1 MASLSGFRDYLA
13 NDLVPRHQMLAK
25 IKDTY
30 ETYGFTPLE
39 TPAIERYETLQGK
52 YGEEGEKLMYRFQD
66 HGKRELALRYD
77 LTVPLARVVAQH
89 QNDLVFPYKRY
100 QVGPVWRGESPQAG
114 RYREFLQ
121 FDADVVGAPT
131 GTIDAEIVAMMV
143 ATMRALGAKALVR
156 VNNRLIL
163 DGLMEIL
170 KVDNE
175 DLARKVIGWI
185 DKIDK
190 VGHEAVINEITSLV
204 GSEFNKI
211 ITTFLRKSASN
222 DQQLDFLASL
232 VGSSEKGS
240 QGVRDLK
247 QVWELLKSM
256 KLSEKEV
263 LIDPSIARG
272 LNYYTGIIFETN
284 LVDLPSIGSVC
295 SGGRYDNLIAALGG
309 PNLPAIG
316 TSVGVDRL
324 LAGLQ
329 ELGLIASSQGKVEV
343 LVTQFSHELTNETF
357 ELAAE
362 LRQAGIR
369 TDLYPQVD
377 KLGRQFK
384 HADRLGVKW
393 TVILG
398 PDEIAN
404 DTISLR
410 NMETGQQ
417 SSLERKALLDQ
428 LLATR
433 KVLDDF

>member
-1 MASLSGFRDYLA
+1 MAALSGFRDYLA
-13 NDLVPRHQMLAK
+13 NDLVPRQQMLAE
-25 IKDTY
+25 IKKVY
-30 ETYGFTPLE
+30 ETYGFAPLE

-121 FDADVVGAPT
+121 FDADVVGAPA

-143 ATMRALGAKALVR
+143 ATMKALGAKALVR

-190 VGHEAVINEITSLV
+190 VGQETVVKEIVELV
-204 GSEFNKI
+204 GKDFKKI
-211 ITTFLRKSASN
+211 ITTFLRKSDNN
-222 DQQLDFLASL
+222 DQELEVLESL
-232 VGSSEKGS
+232 VGNTEKGM

-247 QVWELLKSM
+247 QVWELLQSM
-256 KLSEKEV
+256 NLSEKEL

-329 ELGLIASSQGKVEV
+329 ELGLVASSNGKVEV
-343 LVTQFSHELTNETF
+343 LVTQFSHELTKETF
-357 ELAAE
+357 ELAVE
-362 LRQAGIR
+362 LREAGIR

-377 KLGRQFK
+377 KLGKQFK

-393 TVILG
+393 TVVLG

-404 DTISLR
+404 GTVSLR
-410 NMETGQQ
+410 NMSTGEQ
-417 SSLERKALLDQ
+417 SSLERKALLVQ

-433 KVLDDF
+433 KGLADF